1 MNIIPALAHCG
12 LMMDCGQGLIYSG
25 LMMDYDSFVLSWD
38 KGTGVWIILIHVYP
52 GVWLH
57 ILIIF
62 IIILRK
68 GYPLAQTAK
77 VAWFAVGE
85 VSVSYTE

>member
-1 MNIIPALAHCG
+1 MDNINE
-12 LMMDCGQGLIYSG
+12 Y
-25 LMMDYDSFVLSWD
+25 LSRVVE
-38 KGTGVWIILIHVYP
+38 TGVRIILIHVYP

-57 ILIIF
+57 VLIIF

-77 VAWFAVGE
+77 VAWLAVGE